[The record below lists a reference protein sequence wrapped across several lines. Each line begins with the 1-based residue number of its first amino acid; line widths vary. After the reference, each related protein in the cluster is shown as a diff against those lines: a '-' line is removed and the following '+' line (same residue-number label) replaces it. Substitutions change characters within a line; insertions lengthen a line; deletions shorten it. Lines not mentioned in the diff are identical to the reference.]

1 MIYLSPMTEQRKEL
15 PGAPY
20 TDECFSHKASGS
32 LRPPGLDSDIASR
45 TKIGITGV
53 CGKLV
58 KRHPICSTVPR
69 FLESQRTYL

>member
-1 MIYLSPMTEQRKEL
+1 MPLIQMSVSRT
-15 PGAPY
+15 
-20 TDECFSHKASGS
+20 
-32 LRPPGLDSDIASR
+32 RPVGVCGLLGLTQMIASK